1 MQKKNSP
8 NWVIIGACVF
18 CYAVCAGLWL
28 YRGFFW
34 GDGVDWFYVAVGAI
48 WLLVALLWCV
58 RMMRRP
64 RKKDSGDAPDNALR

>member
-18 CYAVCAGLWL
+18 CNAVCAGLWFF
-28 YRGFFW
+28 RGFSW
-34 GDGVDWFYVAVGAI
+34 AEVVALSFLAALPI